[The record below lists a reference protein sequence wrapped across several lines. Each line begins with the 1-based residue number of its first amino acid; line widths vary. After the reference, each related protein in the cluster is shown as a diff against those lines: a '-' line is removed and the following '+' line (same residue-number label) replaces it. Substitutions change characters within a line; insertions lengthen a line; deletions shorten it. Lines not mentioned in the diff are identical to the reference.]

1 MGRQFR
7 HRLTPRTAHA
17 DQQRVAPGLHHYTT
31 DLRQMFDGESETR
44 MEWRRTERLFRRL
57 RVGEIG

>member
-31 DLRQMFDGESETR
+31 DLRQMFDGESEIR
-44 MEWRRTERLFRRL
+44 MEWR
-57 RVGEIG
+57 